1 MGAAGQAR
9 AWPSRKQ
16 RHQEASA
23 VDTTL
28 GDKIP
33 EFNTKTGANGNVGL
47 SGASFSLGDH
57 RTKFETFIIILVAVI
72 IIGGSELLIYAFNV
86 PQYVLP
92 RPSQIATALVTEFP
106 NLWPHLL
113 ITLKELFIGFAIGAS
128 IGFLLAAVIT
138 QFPFVEK
145 VVTPY
150 ILLLVTTPMLALV
163 PLLILRFGFGS
174 EPRIIAVALA
184 SGPMVMI
191 NSATGF
197 RRVDLAKIALAR
209 SFGASTF
216 QIFTKIRIP
225 MAMPMIIVGLMVGSI
240 FGLLTTIG
248 AEMVGGAEGLGNRLT
263 YYSALIRMPQFFA
276 IILILAI
283 LGISIYVFFFWL
295 GKKWASW
302 EA

>member
-1 MGAAGQAR
+1 MD
-9 AWPSRKQ
+9 K
-16 RHQEASA
+16 
-23 VDTTL
+23 VL

-33 EFNTKTGANGNVGL
+33 EFNRKATADEPGMARMRFGL
-47 SGASFSLGDH
+47 GER
-57 RTKFETFIIILVAVI
+57 RTHLETAIIVLVAIVI
-72 IIGGSELLIYAFNV
+72 IGSAELLLTIFKV
-86 PQYVLP
+86 PHYIMP
-92 RPSQIATALVTEFP
+92 KPSQIVMALYTEWP
-106 NLWPHLL
+106 YLWPHLVT
-113 ITLKELFIGFAIGAS
+113 TLYELFVGFVIGGAIGFVM
-128 IGFLLAAVIT
+128 AAVIT

-145 VVTPY
+145 IVTPY

-209 SFGASTF
+209 SFGANTL

-240 FGLLTTIG
+240 FGLLTAIG

-283 LGISIYVFFFWL
+283 IGISIYIFFYWL